1 MPFEVLLLDEAGAFI
16 DGLPVKLKAKTLRTV
31 ELLVCF
37 GPELPMPHSRKLS
50 GHDLWELRVRFAGDI
65 CRMFFFHHRGT
76 VYVVTSGYVKKTDR
90 TSQTEIA
97 KAIRLKQQFLVEEA
111 P

>member
-1 MPFEVLLLDEAGAFI
+1 M
-16 DGLPVKLKAKTLRTV
+16 
-31 ELLVCF
+31 
-37 GPELPMPHSRKLS
+37 
-50 GHDLWELRVRFAGDI
+50 RFAGDI
-65 CRMFFFHHRGT
+65 CRMFYFHHRGT